1 MVISFSFGVLD
12 NPRGQYKQNIICI
25 YIDYL
30 KKESGSLVFSKFYK
44 TQITRFNELGYV
56 VRLADTMVYG
66 GGALA
71 PSRHLGGWNSGKWV
85 ECSGCRPRAPMKCA
99 FPIAAFFLS
108 SCVFSRLKKELC
120 PEKNNELVLLAIS
133 TPKSHS
139 PWVHGYQCAPFQP
152 MYAVFLLAR
161 GVCVP

>member
-30 KKESGSLVFSKFYK
+30 KKDSALFFSKFYK

-71 PSRHLGGWNSGKWV
+71 PSRHLGGWNSGK
-85 ECSGCRPRAPMKCA
+85 
-99 FPIAAFFLS
+99 
-108 SCVFSRLKKELC
+108 
-120 PEKNNELVLLAIS
+120 
-133 TPKSHS
+133 
-139 PWVHGYQCAPFQP
+139 
-152 MYAVFLLAR
+152 
-161 GVCVP
+161 